1 MNEVKKQALAAL
13 NELHRTIPYD
23 VYCKIHDG
31 LTEIETLKDRDEEL
45 RELWGRFEDVP
56 MNPETECI
64 EEPYLGWNAG
74 VSREEIWHWFDQR
87 YSTGVYH
94 LLYGEGGP
102 HSELFSL
109 MKSCPNLPVLPMVY
123 SDVVCGD
130 EYGWWL
136 GSFGEAYVGEYALY
150 GDRYFKE
157 RDDFKEAYY
166 ENNVDELDEQFGYE
180 PSLNEYSV
188 KQGRNTAAEL
198 EENERN
204 EKLLDE
210 YLDKIAD
217 GYFRKA
223 ILVYITTPDLEE
235 RK

>member
-1 MNEVKKQALAAL
+1 MNEAKKEALAAL

-45 RELWGRFEDVP
+45 KELWERFEDVP

-64 EEPYLGWNAG
+64 EEPYLGWSAG

-109 MKSCPNLPVLPMVY
+109 MKSYPNLPVLPMVD

-130 EYGWWL
+130 EYGWWM
-136 GSFGEAYVGEYALY
+136 GSFGEAHIGEYALY
-150 GDRYFKE
+150 DDRYFEE
-157 RDDFKEAYY
+157 RDDFKKAYY
-166 ENNVDELDEQFGYE
+166 ENNDNELCEKFGYE

-188 KQGRNTAAEL
+188 KQGRNTEAEL
-198 EENERN
+198 EENERK

-210 YLDKIAD
+210 HLDKVAD
-217 GYFRKA
+217 SYFRKA

>member
-1 MNEVKKQALAAL
+1 
-13 NELHRTIPYD
+13 
-23 VYCKIHDG
+23 
-31 LTEIETLKDRDEEL
+31 
-45 RELWGRFEDVP
+45 
-56 MNPETECI
+56 
-64 EEPYLGWNAG
+64 
-74 VSREEIWHWFDQR
+74 
-87 YSTGVYH
+87 
-94 LLYGEGGP
+94 
-102 HSELFSL
+102 
-109 MKSCPNLPVLPMVY
+109 MKSHPDLPVFPMVD

-150 GDRYFKE
+150 GDRYFEE

-166 ENNVDELDEQFGYE
+166 GNNNDELYEKFGYE
-180 PSLNEYSV
+180 PLLNEYLV

-198 EENERN
+198 EENKRK

-217 GYFRKA
+217 DYFRKA
-223 ILVYITTPDLEE
+223 ILVYITTQDLEE